1 MLMKKER
8 YDIEFV
14 LGNAS
19 QRSLWRMLT
28 EPGAL
33 QEWFADKVMLYDK
46 TIYTFIWDKKAM
58 NAEMVLK
65 KPMTQVR
72 YSWLLEDTP
81 NTYFEFKIHKQDLT
95 GDMSLEVSDFAYST
109 DKEDSIMLWQYQI
122 DQLKRRLGI

>member
-1 MLMKKER
+1 MKKER

-28 EPGAL
+28 DPIAL
-33 QEWFADKVMLYDK
+33 EEWFADKVMLHDK
-46 TIYTFIWDKKAM
+46 TLFTFIWDKKAM

-72 YSWLLEDTP
+72 FSWLIEENID
-81 NTYFEFKIHKQDLT
+81 TYFEFKIHKQDLT
-95 GDMSLEVSDFAYST
+95 GDMSLEVSDFAYAI
-109 DKEDSIMLWQYQI
+109 DKEDSILLWQYQI

>member
-1 MLMKKER
+1 MKKER

-28 EPGAL
+28 DPIAL
-33 QEWFADKVMLYDK
+33 EEWFADRVILHDK
-46 TIYTFIWDKKAM
+46 TLFTFIWDKKAM

-72 YSWLLEDTP
+72 YCWLMEEVH

-95 GDMSLEVSDFAYST
+95 GDMALEVSDFAYLK
-109 DKEDSIMLWQYQI
+109 DKEDSILLWQYQI

>member
-1 MLMKKER
+1 MKKER

-28 EPGAL
+28 DPIAL
-33 QEWFADKVMLYDK
+33 EEWFADKVMLHDK
-46 TIYTFIWDKKAM
+46 TLYTFIWDKKAM

-72 YSWLLEDTP
+72 FSWLMEENID
-81 NTYFEFKIHKQDLT
+81 TYFEFKIHKQDLT
-95 GDMSLEVSDFAYST
+95 GDMSLEVSDFAYAI
-109 DKEDSIMLWQYQI
+109 DKEDSILLWQYQI

>member
-1 MLMKKER
+1 MKKER

-28 EPGAL
+28 DPIAL
-33 QEWFADKVMLYDK
+33 EEWFADKVMLHDK
-46 TIYTFIWDKKAM
+46 TLYTFIWDKKAM
-58 NAEMVLK
+58 NAEMALK

-72 YSWLLEDTP
+72 FSWLMEENID
-81 NTYFEFKIHKQDLT
+81 TYFEFKIHKQDLT
-95 GDMSLEVSDFAYST
+95 GDMSLEVSDFAYSM
-109 DKEDSIMLWQYQI
+109 DKEDSILLWHYQI

>member
-1 MLMKKER
+1 
-8 YDIEFV
+8 
-14 LGNAS
+14 
-19 QRSLWRMLT
+19 
-28 EPGAL
+28 
-33 QEWFADKVMLYDK
+33 
-46 TIYTFIWDKKAM
+46 M

>member
-1 MLMKKER
+1 MKKER

-28 EPGAL
+28 DPIAL
-33 QEWFADKVMLYDK
+33 EEWFADKVMLHDK
-46 TIYTFIWDKKAM
+46 TLFTFIWDKKAM

-65 KPMTQVR
+65 RPMTQVR
-72 YSWLLEDTP
+72 FSWLMEENID
-81 NTYFEFKIHKQDLT
+81 TYFEFKIHKQDLT
-95 GDMSLEVSDFAYST
+95 GDMSLEVSDFAYAI
-109 DKEDSIMLWQYQI
+109 DKEDSILLWQYQI

>member
-1 MLMKKER
+1 MKKER

-28 EPGAL
+28 EPTAL
-33 QEWFADKVMLYDK
+33 QEWFADKVMLHDK
-46 TIYTFIWDKKAM
+46 TIFTFIWDKKAM

-72 YSWLLEDTP
+72 YSWLLE
-81 NTYFEFKIHKQDLT
+81 EIGRAH
-95 GDMSLEVSDFAYST
+95 V
-109 DKEDSIMLWQYQI
+109 
-122 DQLKRRLGI
+122 

>member
-1 MLMKKER
+1 MKKER

-28 EPGAL
+28 DPLAL
-33 QEWFADKVMLYDK
+33 EEWFADKVMLHNK
-46 TIYTFIWDKKAM
+46 TLFTFIWDKKAM

-72 YSWLLEDTP
+72 YCWVMEESL

-95 GDMSLEVSDFAYST
+95 GDMALEVSDFAYAI
-109 DKEDSIMLWQYQI
+109 DREDSILLWQYQI